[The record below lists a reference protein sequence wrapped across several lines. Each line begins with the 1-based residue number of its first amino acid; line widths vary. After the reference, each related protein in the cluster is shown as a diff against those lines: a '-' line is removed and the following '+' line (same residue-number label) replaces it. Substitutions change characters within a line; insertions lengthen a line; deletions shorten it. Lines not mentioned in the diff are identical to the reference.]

1 MSGLGGDEFFGGYST
16 FQNYGRLKKIK
27 AKLNFIPNNL
37 LKTFQKLSLSDR
49 WNKLIEYVISNNNSD
64 FYTYLSMKSLMHNKI
79 LSKLFLPKFDDFS
92 ENYFTEKIKN
102 IKFHSDENIVS
113 FLSQMFICVI
123 NF

>member
-1 MSGLGGDEFFGGYST
+1 MSGLGGDEFGGYST

-79 LSKLFLPKFDDFS
+79 LSKLFFQNLMIFQKTILQK
-92 ENYFTEKIKN
+92 NQKKI
-102 IKFHSDENIVS
+102 
-113 FLSQMFICVI
+113 
-123 NF
+123 